1 MNARQRTIYILVL
14 VMSLILSGCGPA
26 SAPTASAIAGIETP
40 ITVEGVK
47 LIIVMATNDTELYD
61 SGPFDIQ
68 HSAEETIIHIEAQIV
83 SGTIDHPF
91 AKGVSLT
98 DNKGKQCPL
107 ASYDLGKPYWEFRVP
122 KASKSF
128 TLHFPDGQK
137 VKLDPILKMVP

>member
-1 MNARQRTIYILVL
+1 MNARQITISILVL
-14 VMSLILSGCGPA
+14 VMSLILWGCGPA
-26 SAPTASAIAGIETP
+26 FAPTPSAIAGIETP

-47 LIIVMATNDTELYD
+47 LIIVMATNDPELYD
-61 SGPFDIQ
+61 PGDFAIQ
-68 HSAEETIIHIEAQIV
+68 HSPEETIIHIEAQIV